1 MSYSWSRLTMLC
13 EIFRCLQSLAF
24 TKTEGFSRRLLF
36 REHEALGLQ
45 PEEREVLGFTSLEE
59 GVVVC

>member
-1 MSYSWSRLTMLC
+1 MLC

-45 PEEREVLGFTSLEE
+45 PEEREVSEVLGFTSLEE